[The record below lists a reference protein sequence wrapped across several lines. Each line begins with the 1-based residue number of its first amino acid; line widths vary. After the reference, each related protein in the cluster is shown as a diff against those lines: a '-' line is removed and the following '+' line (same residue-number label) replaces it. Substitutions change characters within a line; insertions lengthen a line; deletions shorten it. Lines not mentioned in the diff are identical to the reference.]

1 MAKNRENCLIL
12 LVQAP
17 EQDKVA
23 LDFQNTFGPERALHV
38 TGDLLSHAYKTLKAY
53 NNAILILSYAKTSQH
68 PDLTWLDPE
77 DPGFLEMK
85 KGSLEERIKDVFQ
98 LAFFTG
104 AKKAVIIDP
113 LSPEVRPDWLSQAFE
128 ALGDKSVALGAN
140 QDGSFYLLGLTQQN
154 MKLVETPGFTAGK
167 SAEALTERAK
177 KAKLTVFSTPETYCV
192 NSEDSLRKWQ
202 EGREAL
208 SQLPGLPPLPKPA
221 EEAPKRNH
229 RRHARAADP
238 GSKPPDNQSLL

>member
-12 LVQAP
+12 LVSAP
-17 EQDKVA
+17 EQDKIGK
-23 LDFQNTFGPERALHV
+23 DFQTVFGPERALHV
-38 TGDLLSHAYKTLKAY
+38 TGDLLAHAYKTLKAY
-53 NNAILILSYAKTSQH
+53 NNAILILSYEKTAQH

-85 KGSLEERIKDVFQ
+85 PGTLDERIKDVFQ

-113 LSPEVRPDWLSQAFE
+113 LSPEVRADWLSQAFE

-154 MKLVETPGFTAGK
+154 MKLVEAPGFTSGK

-177 KAKLTVFSTPETYCV
+177 KAKLSVFSTPETYCV

-202 EGREAL
+202 ESREAMP
-208 SQLPGLPPLPKPA
+208 QFPGLPPVPKPA
-221 EEAPKRNH
+221 EPEPKRNH
-229 RRHARAADP
+229 RRHAKAQDAGP
-238 GSKPPDNQSLL
+238 KPPDAQTFI